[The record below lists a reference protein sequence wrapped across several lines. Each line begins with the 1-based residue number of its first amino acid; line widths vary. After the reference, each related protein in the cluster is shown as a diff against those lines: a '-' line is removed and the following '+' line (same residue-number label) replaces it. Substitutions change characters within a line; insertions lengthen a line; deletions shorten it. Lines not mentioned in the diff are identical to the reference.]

1 MEADPTSDLARPGIM
16 VANRYR
22 LEAVVGRGGM
32 GSVWSAVHVG
42 LGHRVAIKLIS
53 REFVRSPEALRRF
66 DAEAK
71 AAAGLQSR
79 HVVQVYDNGTLDDGT
94 PYIAMELLSGE
105 SLQSR
110 IDNRGRLERRESVEI
125 LAQCCKALSRAHSC
139 GIVHRDIKPE
149 NIFLARMP
157 DEDGDVAKILDFGVA
172 KVLQGREGEQGA
184 TGTGTLLGTPLFMSP
199 EQVRGLKS
207 VDARADVY
215 SLGLT
220 AYAMLTGVLAI
231 DAETFGDVLLKICVE
246 PLPSLRAVAP
256 WLSPAME
263 RWFQRVC
270 AREPAE
276 RCQSAQEFIDTL
288 RVAAQEAASPA
299 GRSTEPSGPP
309 NVARPGVAPTLIASG
324 VNMTITAAG
333 VPRRPLG
340 PWIAVGALGALAA
353 LVVALLVA
361 MRPKV
366 NDAPATD
373 VGLSDGH
380 AAGALA
386 SSAAHT
392 RAFAPAV
399 SNAENESA
407 VPASASGAPMPPLAR
422 PSSPVAPHSPLAPQ
436 AHEVVAVQPQAAPR
450 PTIVPAP
457 VAAPATIPRTRADSP
472 STALVNLGY

>member
-1 MEADPTSDLARPGIM
+1 MEADPTSDLARPGIV

-53 REFVRSPEALRRF
+53 REFVRSAEALRRF

-110 IDNRGRLERRESVEI
+110 IDNRGRLDLRESVEI

-139 GIVHRDIKPE
+139 GIVHRDIKPD

-263 RWFQRVC
+263 AWFQRVC

-288 RVAAQEAASPA
+288 RVAALEASSPV
-299 GRSTEPSGPP
+299 GRSTEPSGP
-309 NVARPGVAPTLIASG
+309 NVARPAIAPTLVASG

-366 NDAPATD
+366 NEAPATA

-386 SSAAHT
+386 GSASHP
-392 RAFAPAV
+392 RAFAPAPA
-399 SNAENESA
+399 NAENESA
-407 VPASASGAPMPPLAR
+407 AAASASGAPIPPLAH
-422 PSSPVAPHSPLAPQ
+422 PSSPVAPHSPLAAE
-436 AHEVVAVQPQAAPR
+436 AHEVVAAQPQAAPR

-457 VAAPATIPRTRADSP
+457 VAAPATIPRPRADSP
-472 STALVNLGY
+472 STTPVNLGY